1 MRPTNALEIQRPL
14 AKVPGE
20 GRNSMSIKPKLDAVA
35 SHLVSIPSTRGATV
49 SVVIPAYN
57 QSRFL
62 GAAIA
67 SVLAQTRPADEIIVV
82 DDGSTDDPAAV
93 VANFAGVRLVRQEN
107 CGRSAARNT
116 GLRYCTTS
124 YVVFLDA
131 DDRLLPGAL
140 ESGLNCAAKHPDC
153 AFVYGAHRDIM
164 EDGEVREA
172 YHHSPISGNPHIAL
186 LQRNLIRMLASVL
199 FRRDPLIEVGG
210 FDQTLQLGEDYD
222 LYLRLAQS
230 HSVGGHPTLV
240 AEYRWHRGNSSNDPV
255 AMLEATLK
263 VLDRHAARINPNTSE
278 QAALERGRRV
288 WRDHYVFTMLQM
300 AKANVVSSKAVRLL
314 SQTIIISPGVVL
326 RALKS
331 YLHGN
336 IKRAIP
342 HRVARW
348 VNRLRGRPEQ
358 IPFGA
363 VRFGDLRRLSPIS
376 TNFGFDRG
384 TPIDRYYVERFLRQ
398 YASDIHGR
406 VLEAAD
412 NTYTTRFGGDAV
424 TVSDILHLDASN
436 PRATI
441 VGDLARHDVLPE
453 ASFDCIILTD
463 VLHYVFDMRAGVASL
478 YRALKP
484 GGVLLLAMPGVS
496 ALDYGDWGSAVVW
509 SLSAAAARRLF
520 EERFNADGMVVEA
533 HGNVFAAMAFL
544 QGLAMEEVAHEELD
558 AHDPRYPIV
567 VAVRAVKS
575 LSR

>member
-1 MRPTNALEIQRPL
+1 M
-14 AKVPGE
+14 
-20 GRNSMSIKPKLDAVA
+20 
-35 SHLVSIPSTRGATV
+35 
-49 SVVIPAYN
+49 
-57 QSRFL
+57 
-62 GAAIA
+62 
-67 SVLAQTRPADEIIVV
+67 
-82 DDGSTDDPAAV
+82 
-93 VANFAGVRLVRQEN
+93 
-107 CGRSAARNT
+107 
-116 GLRYCTTS
+116 
-124 YVVFLDA
+124 
-131 DDRLLPGAL
+131 
-140 ESGLNCAAKHPDC
+140 
-153 AFVYGAHRDIM
+153 
-164 EDGEVREA
+164 
-172 YHHSPISGNPHIAL
+172 
-186 LQRNLIRMLASVL
+186 
-199 FRRDPLIEVGG
+199 
-210 FDQTLQLGEDYD
+210 
-222 LYLRLAQS
+222 
-230 HSVGGHPTLV
+230 
-240 AEYRWHRGNSSNDPV
+240 
-255 AMLEATLK
+255 
-263 VLDRHAARINPNTSE
+263 
-278 QAALERGRRV
+278 
-288 WRDHYVFTMLQM
+288 
-300 AKANVVSSKAVRLL
+300 
-314 SQTIIISPGVVL
+314 
-326 RALKS
+326 
-331 YLHGN
+331 
-336 IKRAIP
+336 
-342 HRVARW
+342 
-348 VNRLRGRPEQ
+348 
-358 IPFGA
+358 
-363 VRFGDLRRLSPIS
+363 RFGDLRRLSPIS